1 MGGSKMKSILSIV
14 EGKAFLFLTILALA
28 SPLLFAAETKTTAV
42 ETKGQGINREEAI
55 KKALQQAVAQAK
67 GVAIS
72 SRDADFI
79 YRSASADIERK
90 DSGGKRVEFD
100 AVSVETGGTAL
111 RTDIAGLIKT
121 YEVLNEK
128 KLDDGTYEVTLKVW
142 VYDYESPE
150 TTARLRLA
158 VMPIRTLAASYQFGD
173 ITNPSLDTSRLFSQK
188 LAVALTQTNKFAV
201 LDREYI
207 QEFAQERNILL
218 SGDASLEEM
227 AKLGE
232 VLGVDYMLVGT
243 INRAG
248 IVRKESYSPAI
259 GRTISEYEA
268 NFSFE
273 YRLIVGP
280 TRQIKLA
287 DVLDIKLD
295 KTEEVKKLV
304 KKWEP
309 QDLDYKEMMD
319 NFVGMAANQLVE
331 KIIDQL
337 YPIRIASID
346 KDGQVIINQGGSR
359 IAVGQLLNI
368 YSQGKELFD
377 ADTKESLGTTE
388 ILVATIRIDKVLPR
402 LSYAKLV
409 EGDPA
414 KLSEGLICRPRKAEA
429 KPLEGRKSEIEKTPA
444 GGVKLPFD

>member
-1 MGGSKMKSILSIV
+1 MFMGGSKMR
-14 EGKAFLFLTILALA
+14 KALLFLTVLALV
-28 SPLLFAAETKTTAV
+28 STPLLAAETKTTAV
-42 ETKGQGINREEAI
+42 ETKGQGVNREEAI

-72 SRDADFI
+72 SRDADFL

-111 RTDIAGLIKT
+111 RTDIAGLVKT

-128 KLDDGTYEVTLKVW
+128 KIDDNTYEVTLKVL
-142 VYDYESPE
+142 VYDYESPDK
-150 TTARLRLA
+150 TARLRLA
-158 VMPIRTLAASYQFGD
+158 VMPIRTLAASYQFGS
-173 ITNPSLDTSRLFSQK
+173 ITNPSIDTSRLFSQK
-188 LAVALTQTNKFAV
+188 LAAALVQTNKFAV

-207 QEFAQERNILL
+207 QEFAQEKNILID
-218 SGDASLEEM
+218 DAPLEEL
-227 AKLGE
+227 AKLGQ

-248 IVRKESYSPAI
+248 IVRKETFSPAI

-268 NFSFE
+268 HFSFE

-280 TRQIKLA
+280 TRQIKSA
-287 DVLDIKLD
+287 GVLDIALD
-295 KTEEVKKLV
+295 KTDEIKKLV

-331 KIIDQL
+331 IIIDQL

-359 IAVGQLLNI
+359 ISVGQLLNI

-388 ILVATIRIDKVLPR
+388 ILVATVRIDKVLPR
-402 LSYAKLV
+402 MSYAKLI
-409 EGDPA
+409 EGDLA
-414 KLSEGLICRPRKAEA
+414 KISEGLVCRPRKAEA

>member
-1 MGGSKMKSILSIV
+1 MKL
-14 EGKAFLFLTILALA
+14 ALLFLIILALA
-28 SPLLFAAETKTTAV
+28 SPLVFAAETKTI
-42 ETKGQGINREEAI
+42 EIGTKGQGINREEAI

-72 SRDADFI
+72 SSDADFI

-111 RTDIAGLIKT
+111 RTDIAGLVKT
-121 YEVLNEK
+121 YEVLDEK
-128 KLDDGTYEVTLKVW
+128 KIDDNTYEVTLKVW

-158 VMPIRTLAASYQFGD
+158 VMPIRTLTDSYRFGELTVSSFD
-173 ITNPSLDTSRLFSQK
+173 ISRQFSQK

-207 QEFAQERNILL
+207 EEFARERNILL
-218 SGDASLEEM
+218 SGDASLEEQ

-232 VLGVDYMLVGT
+232 VLSVDYLLVGT
-243 INRAG
+243 ITEAG
-248 IVRKESYSPAI
+248 IERKQEWSPAI
-259 GRTISEYEA
+259 GHPISEYEA
-268 NFSFE
+268 DFNFE
-273 YRLIVGP
+273 YRLLVGP

-287 DVLDIKLD
+287 DVLDISLD
-295 KTEEVKKLV
+295 KTDEIKKLV

-309 QDLDYKEMMD
+309 QDLDYREMTD
-319 NFVGMAANQLVE
+319 NFVSMVANQLVE
-331 KIIDQL
+331 TIIDNI

-359 IAVGQLLNI
+359 ISVGQLLDI
-368 YSQGKELFD
+368 FSQGKELFD

-388 ILVATIRIDKVLPR
+388 ILVATVRIDKVLPKI
-402 LSYAKLV
+402 SYAKLI
-409 EGDPA
+409 EGDLS
-414 KLSEGLICRPRKAEA
+414 KISEGLICRPKKIEEKPAEG
-429 KPLEGRKSEIEKTPA
+429 LKSDIEKTLQ

>member
-1 MGGSKMKSILSIV
+1 MR
-14 EGKAFLFLTILALA
+14 KALLFLTVLALV
-28 SPLLFAAETKTTAV
+28 STLLLAAETKTTAV
-42 ETKGQGINREEAI
+42 ETKGQGVNREEAI

-72 SRDADFI
+72 SRDADFL

-90 DSGGKRVEFD
+90 DTGGKRVEFD
-100 AVSVETGGTAL
+100 YVSVDTGGTAL
-111 RTDIAGLIKT
+111 RTDIEGLVKT

-128 KLDDGTYEVTLKVW
+128 KLDDNTYEVTLKVT
-142 VYDYESPE
+142 VYDYESPDK
-150 TTARLRLA
+150 TARLRLA

-207 QEFAQERNILL
+207 QEFAQEKNILID
-218 SGDASLEEM
+218 DAPLEEL
-227 AKLGE
+227 AKLGQ

-243 INRAG
+243 ITRAG
-248 IVRKESYSPAI
+248 IAKKESFSQAI
-259 GRTISEYEA
+259 GRSISEYEA
-268 NFSFE
+268 DFSFE

-280 TRQIKLA
+280 TRQIKSA
-287 DVLDIKLD
+287 GVLDIALD
-295 KTEEVKKLV
+295 KTDEIKKLV

-331 KIIDQL
+331 TIIDNI

-359 IAVGQLLNI
+359 ISVGQLLDI
-368 YSQGKELFD
+368 VSQGKELFD

-388 ILVATIRIDKVLPR
+388 ILVATVRIDKVLPR
-402 LSYAKLV
+402 MSFAKLV
-409 EGDPA
+409 EGDLA
-414 KLSEGLICRPRKAEA
+414 KIAEGLICRPKKAEA
-429 KPLEGRKSEIEKTPA
+429 KPFEGRKSEIEKTPA

>member
-1 MGGSKMKSILSIV
+1 MKKIFLIIIV
-14 EGKAFLFLTILALA
+14 LALA
-28 SPLLFAAETKTTAV
+28 CPPVFADETKTTV
-42 ETKGQGINREEAI
+42 IETKGQGVNRDEAI
-55 KKALQQAVAQAK
+55 NMALKQAVAQVK
-67 GVAIS
+67 GVAVS
-72 SRDADFI
+72 SLDTDFD

-111 RTDIAGLIKT
+111 RTDIAGLVKT
-121 YEVLNEK
+121 YEVLDEK
-128 KLDDGTYEVTLKVW
+128 KIDDNTYEVTLKVW
-142 VYDYESPE
+142 VFDYESPE
-150 TTARLRLA
+150 KTARLKLA
-158 VMPIRTLAASYQFGD
+158 VMPIRTLTESYRFGD
-173 ITNPSLDTSRLFSQK
+173 LTTTSWDISRQLSQK
-188 LAVALTQTNKFAV
+188 LAVALTETNKFAV

-207 QEFAQERNILL
+207 QEFAQEKKVLID
-218 SGDASLEEM
+218 DAPLEEL

-248 IVRKESYSPAI
+248 IVRKESFSQAI
-259 GRTISEYEA
+259 GRSISEYEA
-268 NFSFE
+268 DFSFE

-280 TRQIKLA
+280 TRQIKSA
-287 DVLDIKLD
+287 GVLDIALD
-295 KTEEVKKLV
+295 KTDEIKKLV

-319 NFVGMAANQLVE
+319 NFVGMSANQLVE
-331 KIIDQL
+331 IIIDQL

-359 IAVGQLLNI
+359 ISVGQLLNI
-368 YSQGKELFD
+368 FSQGRELFD

-388 ILVATIRIDKVLPR
+388 VLVATIRIDKVMSR
-402 LSYAKLV
+402 MSYAKLV
-409 EGDPA
+409 EGDLA
-414 KLSEGLICRPRKAEA
+414 KITEGLICRPKKAEA
-429 KPLEGRKSEIEKTPA
+429 KPLEGRKSDMEKTPK

>member
-1 MGGSKMKSILSIV
+1 MK
-14 EGKAFLFLTILALA
+14 KAFLFLIILVLA
-28 SPLLFAAETKTTAV
+28 SPLVFAAETKTTAV

-55 KKALQQAVAQAK
+55 KKALQQAVAQAR

-72 SRDADFI
+72 SRDADFL

-90 DSGGKRVEFD
+90 DTGGKRVEFD

-111 RTDIAGLIKT
+111 RTDIAGLVKT

-128 KLDDGTYEVTLKVW
+128 KLDDGTYEVTLKVL
-142 VYDYESPE
+142 VYDYESPDK
-150 TTARLRLA
+150 TARLRLA
-158 VMPIRTLAASYQFGD
+158 VMPIRTLAANYQFGD
-173 ITNPSLDTSRLFSQK
+173 ISNPSIDTSRLFSQK
-188 LAVALTQTNKFAV
+188 LAAALVQTNKFAV

-207 QEFAQERNILL
+207 QEFAQEKKILID
-218 SGDASLEEM
+218 DAPLEEL
-227 AKLGE
+227 AKLGQ

-248 IVRKESYSPAI
+248 IVRKESFSQAI
-259 GRTISEYEA
+259 GRSISEYEA
-268 NFSFE
+268 DFSFE

-280 TRQIKLA
+280 TRQIKSA
-287 DVLDIKLD
+287 GVLDISLD
-295 KTEEVKKLV
+295 KTDEVKKLV

-331 KIIDQL
+331 IIIDQL

-359 IAVGQLLNI
+359 ISVGQLLDI
-368 YSQGKELFD
+368 VSQGKELFD

-388 ILVATIRIDKVLPR
+388 TLVATIRIDKVMPR
-402 LSYAKLV
+402 MSYAKLV
-409 EGDPA
+409 EGDLA
-414 KLSEGLICRPRKAEA
+414 KITEGLICRPKKAEA
-429 KPLEGRKSEIEKTPA
+429 RPLEGRKSEIEKTPA

>member
-1 MGGSKMKSILSIV
+1 MFMGGSKMKKIL
-14 EGKAFLFLTILALA
+14 LFLIILALVPTQVF
-28 SPLLFAAETKTTAV
+28 SDPNTTTKTTVV
-42 ETKGQGINREEAI
+42 ETKGQGVNREEAI

-111 RTDIAGLIKT
+111 RTDIAGLVKT

-128 KLDDGTYEVTLKVW
+128 KIDDNTYEVTLKVT

-150 TTARLRLA
+150 KTTRLKLA

-188 LAVALTQTNKFAV
+188 LAAALVQTNKFAV

-207 QEFAQERNILL
+207 QEFAQEKRVLID
-218 SGDASLEEM
+218 DAPLEEL
-227 AKLGE
+227 AKLGQ

-248 IVRKESYSPAI
+248 IARKETFSPAI
-259 GRTISEYEA
+259 GRSISEYEA
-268 NFSFE
+268 DFSFE

-280 TRQIKLA
+280 TRQIKSA
-287 DVLDIKLD
+287 GVLDIALD
-295 KTEEVKKLV
+295 KTDEIKKLV

-331 KIIDQL
+331 IIIDQL

-359 IAVGQLLNI
+359 IAVGQLLDI
-368 YSQGKELFD
+368 VSQGKELFD

-388 ILVATIRIDKVLPR
+388 TLVATVRIDKVLPR
-402 LSYAKLV
+402 MSYAKLV
-409 EGDPA
+409 EGDLA
-414 KLSEGLICRPRKAEA
+414 KLSEGLICRPKKAEA
-429 KPLEGRKSEIEKTPA
+429 KPLEGRKSEIERTPQ